1 MPHVLSIDDGC
12 RARIFIFTIEETW
25 IYSIQISLI
34 LIGSLTEGRCLFT
47 FEFVS
52 VRVKRL
58 ELTISAYIIALTITN
73 LPYMLII
80 IRYTQS
86 FLPKHLYV

>member
-12 RARIFIFTIEETW
+12 RARIFILAIEETW

-47 FEFVS
+47 FEFVC

-80 IRYTQS
+80 IRYT
-86 FLPKHLYV
+86 